1 MPNQTMYH
9 AYFSQ
14 KQKDLVLRRP
24 RSSST
29 KDKRPHTNIY
39 LTVDGKEVEITEII
53 KNIPNHHEKNFSD
66 SQYLGMVTKWVRVK
80 Y

>member
-1 MPNQTMYH
+1 MTTIIYH
-9 AYFSQ
+9 SYFSQ
-14 KQKDLVLRRP
+14 KQKEMVLRRP
-24 RSSST
+24 RYSST

-39 LTVDGKEVEITEII
+39 LTVDGKEVEVTEVI

-66 SQYLGMVTKWVRVK
+66 SQYLGMVTKWLRAK

>member
-1 MPNQTMYH
+1 MKPIMRH

-14 KQKDLVLRRP
+14 QQKEMILRKP
-24 RSSST
+24 RSST
-29 KDKRPHTNIY
+29 INNTPHTNIY
-39 LTVDGKEVEITEII
+39 LTVDGKEVEVTEVI

-66 SQYLGMVTKWVRVK
+66 SQYLGMVTKWLRAK

>member
-14 KQKDLVLRRP
+14 KQKELVLRKP
-24 RSSST
+24 RSSVV
-29 KDKRPHTNIY
+29 DKQPHTNIY
-39 LTVDGKEVEITEII
+39 LTVNGIEVEVTEVT
-53 KNIPNHHEKNFSD
+53 KNEHNQHEENFSD
-66 SQYLGMVTKWVRVK
+66 SQYLGMVTKWLRVK

>member
-1 MPNQTMYH
+1 MTTIIYH

-14 KQKDLVLRRP
+14 KQKEMVLRRP
-24 RSSST
+24 RYSST

-39 LTVDGKEVEITEII
+39 LTVDGKEVEVTEVI

-66 SQYLGMVTKWVRVK
+66 SQYLGMVTKWVRPK